1 MLKFVRYGLAIAS
14 LVLPL
19 LAQAELSGL
28 KEVDK
33 TNSNDFARCDLTIT
47 SPRFASTFCSGN
59 IQFGL
64 YTVTNT
70 SPVPILLQRIE
81 IVRRDALLDAQTAIL
96 AAPVNNCVAGRTLAP
111 GSSCNVLVRV
121 SALAVRGTF
130 NRVVRIFTQNT
141 RQLFVDS
148 SPITS
153 FVSGVSCP
161 AGTPP
166 VLPPFPPLPVPPPVI
181 IPTPPALFPPLCP
194 LYQFAILGATTV
206 TNAGPSVIN
215 GDLGVSPG
223 TAVTGFPPGTV
234 NGTIYAGVEP
244 AGSAQDQ
251 AATRYTQL
259 SAPAT
264 PCEVNLTGTNLG
276 GRTLAPGVYCFN
288 SSAALTGTL
297 VLDGQGDPN
306 ATFVFQIGSTL
317 TTASNS
323 AVLLTGGATSNN
335 VHWQIGSS
343 ATFGTET
350 AFQGNVY
357 ALTSITMNTG
367 ADLIGRAVALNGAVT
382 LDTNIV
388 TRVNACPIP

>member
-1 MLKFVRYGLAIAS
+1 MLKFVRYGLTIAS

-28 KEVDK
+28 KELDE
-33 TNSNDFARCDLTIT
+33 TNSNHFSRCDLTIA
-47 SPRFASTFCSGN
+47 SPTYASTYCSGN

-70 SPVPILLQRIE
+70 SPVPVLIQRIE
-81 IVRRDALLDAQTAIL
+81 IVKRDALLAAQTAIL
-96 AAPVNNCVAGRTLAP
+96 AAPVNNCVAGTTLAP
-111 GSSCNVLVRV
+111 HASCNVLVRV
-121 SALAVRGTF
+121 SALAVRGAF

-153 FVSGVSCP
+153 FVTGQLCP
-161 AGTPP
+161 LGTPA
-166 VLPPFPPLPVPPPVI
+166 VLPSFPPIPVPPPVI
-181 IPTPPALFPPLCP
+181 IPIPPAPFPPLCP
-194 LYQFAILGATTV
+194 LYQFSILGATTV
-206 TNAGPSVIN
+206 TNTGSSVIN

-244 AGSAQDQ
+244 AGTAQAQ

-264 PCEVNLTGTNLG
+264 ACEVNLTGVDLG

-288 SSAALTGTL
+288 TGAALTGTL

-306 ATFVFQIGSTL
+306 ATFVFQIGSTI
-317 TTASNS
+317 TTAPNS

-335 VHWQIGSS
+335 VNWQVGSS
-343 ATFGTET
+343 ATFGVET

-357 ALTSITMNTG
+357 ALASVTMNTG
-367 ADLIGRAVALNGAVT
+367 ANLIGRLVALNGAVT

-388 TRVNACPIP
+388 TGVNACPVP